1 MEPGSG
7 VNDSR
12 GSWPGRL
19 LGVLDDAWRLL
30 TFRAQRDE
38 LDRWGRGHLVLGL
51 LATWV
56 VGMGRWWDDPEASPL
71 QKTGIGSIAYTL
83 ALSLVLFLVAWPLG
97 PRAWS
102 YRHVLTFVTL
112 TAPPAILYAIPVER
126 LVSMP
131 VATQLNLWFLLVVA
145 TWRVGLLLFY
155 FLRHAALG
163 WWRTLVSVLLPLCAI
178 VVALSLLNL
187 SRGVIQFMGGLRDE
201 NADDLANN
209 IVLTLGTLAFVAA
222 GPLFVAYLVG
232 VAVAW
237 GTRRK
242 EGASDE

>member
-1 MEPGSG
+1 VIEPKPTTGGGTGGG
-7 VNDSR
+7 VR
-12 GSWPGRL
+12 T
-19 LGVLDDAWRLL
+19 VLHDAWRLL

-51 LATWV
+51 LATWL
-56 VGMGRWWDDPEASPL
+56 VGIGRWWDDPNASPL
-71 QKTGIGSIAYTL
+71 QKTGLGSVAYTL
-83 ALSLVLFLVAWPLG
+83 ALALVLFLVAWPLG

-163 WWRTLVSVLLPLCAI
+163 WWRTLVSVLLPLSAI
-178 VVALSLLNL
+178 VVSLTLLNL
-187 SRGVIQFMGGLRDE
+187 SRGVIQIMGGLRDE
-201 NADDLANN
+201 NADQLAND
-209 IVLTLGTLAFVAA
+209 IVLTLGTLAFLAA

-232 VAVAW
+232 VLIAW
-237 GTRRK
+237 GSRGK
-242 EGASDE
+242 ERTTDA